1 MCRAK
6 GCDICPPGVPHHC
19 RVCGLN
25 DVTHRS
31 ANCPTKLLPSSFR
44 VLTNVKLCRVE
55 GCDKCKPGQT
65 HYCRVC
71 RIQDVTHRSANC
83 PEKNK
88 PIQSQLCVEIKPKS
102 SKSRTTQDLS
112 VFQGIRSSTVTV
124 FKRVNGE
131 LWVLVGQRGV
141 PDSWYKKICTFGGG
155 VDRGESAIDAGLR
168 EAWEE
173 GGIRINRSDLQLYK
187 AHNQFANYYCVYDR
201 EPTVLGPR
209 SGFESEIY
217 KPTSSDSFSLKKE
230 FGARSIRDSS
240 GHRTGLFWV
249 KLDDILS
256 STSDFVAN
264 SPSTRILRYMR
275 RDRII

>member
-1 MCRAK
+1 MCRVK
-6 GCDICPPGVPHHC
+6 GCDRCPPGIPHHCRVCGLDDVTHRSAKCPTKNVKRCRVVGCDRCEPGQPHYC

-31 ANCPTKLLPSSFR
+31 ANCPQKNGL
-44 VLTNVKLCRVE
+44 
-55 GCDKCKPGQT
+55 
-65 HYCRVC
+65 
-71 RIQDVTHRSANC
+71 IQ
-83 PEKNK
+83 P
-88 PIQSQLCVEIKPKS
+88 QLCVQIKPKPS
-102 SKSRTTQDLS
+102 IKQITVPLATTVPLTTTVTQA
-112 VFQGIRSSTVTV
+112 IKSSTVTV

-141 PDSWYKKICTFGGG
+141 PDSWYKKICTFGGS
-155 VDRGESAIDAGLR
+155 VDKGESAIDAGLR

-173 GGIRINRSDLQLYK
+173 GGIRIKRSDLQLYK
-187 AHNQFANYYCVYDR
+187 AYNQFANYYCVYDR

-209 SGFESEIY
+209 PGFEGEIY

-240 GHRTGLFWV
+240 GHRTGLSWV